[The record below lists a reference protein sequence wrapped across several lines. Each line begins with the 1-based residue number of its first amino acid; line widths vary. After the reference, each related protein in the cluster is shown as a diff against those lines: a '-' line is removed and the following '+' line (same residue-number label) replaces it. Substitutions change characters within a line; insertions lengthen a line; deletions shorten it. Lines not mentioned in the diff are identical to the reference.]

1 MRAGRDSGR
10 RDPKPR
16 GLTQL
21 TVPVVAA
28 VASIAVAVVWIALT
42 GHPANPVSAPQAPGT
57 SYPTQSTQSTPS
69 TTTAPHAEGDAAE
82 VLSTLAVKGRAAR
95 TGYDRASF
103 RFGADVDNDGC
114 DTRDDVLARDLIDR
128 TVLADDQ

>member
-57 SYPTQSTQSTPS
+57 SYPTPSTQSTPS
-69 TTTAPHAEGDAAE
+69 MQSMQSSTTVPHAEGDAAE

-95 TGYDRASF
+95 TGYDRDSF
-103 RFGADVDNDGC
+103 RFGTDVDNDGC
-114 DTRDDVLARDLIDR
+114 DTRDDVLARDPVD
-128 TVLADDQ
+128 